1 MLLIEGLQD
10 SALFDHPV
18 TGFEVIET
26 HISWVLL
33 TGQYV
38 YKIKKP
44 VNFGFLDFSTLEKRH
59 FYCKEELRLN
69 RRLAPGL
76 YLDVVVIYGSREQ
89 PALQGH
95 GPAIEYAVKMRQ
107 FPQSAQFDRLL
118 AGHGLDA
125 LMIDDLA
132 VKVADFHLSLAPVV
146 KESRYGDLAHVRQAV
161 LENYKHI
168 RGTVGDH
175 ADLALLD
182 RLEKWS
188 TQQLEELASLISQRK
203 MQGFVRECHG
213 DMHLRNIA
221 LWHDEIIIFDCI
233 EFNRNFYQIDAVSD
247 ISFLVMDL
255 EVRSEKTLA
264 RLFLNRYLEVTGDY
278 EGLKLLRFYKVY
290 RALVRA
296 KVDAL
301 RTDQEEYGSPEY
313 DLIFQDFLAYL
324 KLADRYTHQTTPF
337 LLINHGFSGSGKS
350 SGALAIVEKHPVIQ
364 IRSDVERKR
373 LFRAEMSGD
382 RSIGADMYSSS
393 ATFRTYTRLA
403 DIARSLLTAGY
414 PVLVDATSLK
424 AGQRRRFID
433 LARSLGI
440 PFCILNYTAS
450 PETLR
455 ERVRRRAGDGSDIS
469 DATLKVL
476 ESQIAGYE
484 PLSADERS
492 FTVDIDTERDIDL
505 ETILHHAD
513 IVMGFLSR

>member
-18 TGFEVIET
+18 SGFEVIET

-44 VNFGFLDFSTLEKRH
+44 VNFGFLDFSTLEKRY
-59 FYCKEELRLN
+59 FYCREELRLN

-76 YLDVVVIYGSREQ
+76 YLDVVAIYGSREQ

-107 FPQSAQFDRLL
+107 FPQSAQLDRLL
-118 AGHGLDA
+118 TSHGLDK

-132 VKVADFHLSLAPVV
+132 VKVADFHLSLAPVA

-161 LENYKHI
+161 LEDYKHI
-168 RGTVGDH
+168 RGTVGDQ
-175 ADLALLD
+175 AGVALLD

-188 TQQLEELASLISQRK
+188 KQQLEELSDLIGQRK
-203 MQGFVRECHG
+203 RQGFVRECHG

-221 LWHDEIIIFDCI
+221 LWHHKIIIFDCI
-233 EFNRNFYQIDAVSD
+233 EFNRNFYQIDVVSD

-255 EVRSEKTLA
+255 EVRGEETSA
-264 RLFLNRYLEVTGDY
+264 HRFLNSYLEVTGDY
-278 EGLKLLRFYKVY
+278 EGLRLLRFYKVY

-301 RTDQEEYGSPEY
+301 RTDQEEYGSSEY
-313 DLIFQDFLAYL
+313 NRTFQDFLGYL
-324 KLADRYTHQTTPF
+324 KLADGYIHQAAPF

-350 SGALAIVEKHPVIQ
+350 FGARIIIEKYPVIQ

-373 LFRAEMSGD
+373 LFRVETSGD
-382 RSIGADMYSSS
+382 GSTDAAIYSPS
-393 ATFRTYTRLA
+393 ATIRTYDRLA
-403 DIARSLLTAGY
+403 DIACSLLTAGY
-414 PVLVDATSLK
+414 PVIIDATSLK
-424 AGQRRRFID
+424 SDQRRQFTD
-433 LARSLGI
+433 LARSLGV

-455 ERVRRRAGDGSDIS
+455 ERVRRRAEDGSDIS
-469 DATLKVL
+469 DATLEVL

-484 PLSADERS
+484 PLSDDERF
-492 FTVDIDTERDIDL
+492 FTVDIDTERDVDI
-505 ETILHHAD
+505 EQILNQAD
-513 IVMGFLSR
+513 IVRGL